1 MGHNDMLSKIISNLN
16 YNNNLR
22 SKTNKLP
29 LASTILMVRPAAF
42 GFNAETA
49 ANNYFQSNPAIS
61 KEELQQRALAEFDN
75 MVQSLRNHDVDVL
88 VIEDTKEPPKPD
100 AIFPNNWLSTL
111 PGGKLNVFP
120 MYAPSRRIEKRE
132 EILQKIGKHFIIQDV
147 QDWSEYEVEG
157 RFLEGTGSMVIDYEN
172 GMIYACIS
180 ERTSLPVL
188 EKYAATNH
196 FQAIVFLATD
206 KNGMPIYHTNVMMA
220 LGEGFCVLCEEA
232 IEEEWELIAVRQ
244 LLESTNHTI
253 IPITRVQMH
262 CFAGNM
268 LQVKNKN
275 GDKILVMSNA
285 AFESLRKEQKEMLE
299 AYSTLLPIAVPT
311 IEEVEGGSVRCMMA
325 EIFLQKR

>member
-1 MGHNDMLSKIISNLN
+1 MLSKIISNLN
-16 YNNNLR
+16 YHNNLR

-220 LGEGFCVLCEEA
+220 LGEEK
-232 IEEEWELIAVRQ
+232 
-244 LLESTNHTI
+244 LLKKS
-253 IPITRVQMH
+253 
-262 CFAGNM
+262 
-268 LQVKNKN
+268 
-275 GDKILVMSNA
+275 
-285 AFESLRKEQKEMLE
+285 
-299 AYSTLLPIAVPT
+299 
-311 IEEVEGGSVRCMMA
+311 GS
-325 EIFLQKR
+325 